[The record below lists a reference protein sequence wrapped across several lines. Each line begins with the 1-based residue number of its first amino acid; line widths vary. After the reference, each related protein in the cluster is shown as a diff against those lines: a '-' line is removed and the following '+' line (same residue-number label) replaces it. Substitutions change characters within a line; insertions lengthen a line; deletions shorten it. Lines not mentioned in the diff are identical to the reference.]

1 MVDTRFDPQALTS
14 LTRSGPLPVGV
25 EKRFRST
32 GSYEPDLS
40 SFLGRGPSR
49 MGFDPQAL
57 TSLTD
62 LQKEFARLGVFRSTG
77 SYEPDLSCVCNT
89 YIYQQVSIHR
99 LLRA

>member
-1 MVDTRFDPQALTS
+1 MGFDPQALTS
-14 LTRSGPLPVGV
+14 LTDDV
-25 EKRFRST
+25 EKWNDINELFRST